1 MSTLSERLE
10 AARRA
15 AQEQEAAAREASGST
30 PSASPPNGAP
40 DGTGVDGATAAA
52 PAADPAARAPRAA
65 APRATEAP
73 PAPRRKGTGA
83 TDRIDELKSSVH
95 VELLKQLGPHLYD
108 SDMEPDELDQRVRA
122 VLADVLGAQ
131 DRPLSTSDRARVTQE
146 ISDDILGYGPI
157 EPYLRDPDL
166 GPHVRV
172 AVAPLGD
179 APVTFASGSRP
190 AIPASTTKLVTS
202 VAALLALGPDHVF
215 STSVLLGPSDG
226 AGGTRAGLTL
236 VGGGDPFLERASTT
250 PDGDAWPYP
259 ARADVT
265 TLAGATA
272 VALDE
277 QGVRRVRLSYD
288 DSLFTGPAINPTW
301 EDDYIPGEVTPTSAL
316 WVDEGRNLARSARV
330 VDPSREAADVFAAAL
345 RGAGIKVIGTP
356 VPGPAAS
363 RSRLVAQVDSAPL
376 AQIVQRVVDVSDN
389 EAAETLLR
397 HVGIAEHDD
406 GSTASGR
413 KGVRSLLRAADV
425 RLGGSTFYDGSG
437 LSRANRAEPEVLLD
451 VVRLAAD
458 PTRPDL
464 RAVVEGLPVAGF
476 TGSLSLR
483 MDEGPPAGLGR
494 VRAKTGT
501 LRAVS
506 SLAGLGTDLDGTVFA
521 FVLMADTIA
530 LEDTLDARQALDS
543 AAAALG
549 ACRCSG

>member
-1 MSTLSERLE
+1 MATSSRRPRSSTASSTRS
-10 AARRA
+10 
-15 AQEQEAAAREASGST
+15 SGSSRSAGAST
-30 PSASPPNGAP
+30 GPSRGTVRATLVLVLFLVLVAGGVATWRSDLLDGRLDALL
-40 DGTGVDGATAAA
+40 GTGPES
-52 PAADPAARAPRAA
+52 PASSGPGGDPAAVAPPPGLDLPAVA
-65 APRATEAP
+65 APGPVATASS
-73 PAPRRKGTGA
+73 TGG
-83 TDRIDELKSSVH
+83 S
-95 VELLKQLGPHLYD
+95 
-108 SDMEPDELDQRVRA
+108 LDTAAVRSA
-122 VLADVLGAQ
+122 LA
-131 DRPLSTSDRARVTQE
+131 
-146 ISDDILGYGPI
+146 
-157 EPYLRDPDL
+157 PYLRDPDL

-226 AGGTRAGLTL
+226 AAGARAGLTL

-345 RGAGIKVIGTP
+345 RGAGIRVIGTP